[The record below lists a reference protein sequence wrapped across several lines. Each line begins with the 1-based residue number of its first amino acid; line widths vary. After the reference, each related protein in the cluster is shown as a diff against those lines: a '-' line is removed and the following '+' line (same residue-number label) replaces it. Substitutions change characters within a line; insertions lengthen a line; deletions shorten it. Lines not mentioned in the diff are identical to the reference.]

1 VFAAFPQ
8 KSFNSNRNNKLKL
21 TLTSPQITLVEF
33 EQIYDEYINLCNDE
47 DDLELEMVSL
57 SKVLRSIIFTIDEKE
72 AVINGELACYL
83 KDVEMNE
90 LQQFLKVS
98 EPAKASNEP

>member
-1 VFAAFPQ
+1 MFAAFPR
-8 KSFNSNRNNKLKL
+8 KSFNSNRNHKLKL
-21 TLTSPQITLVEF
+21 TFTSPQITLVEF

-47 DDLELEMVSL
+47 DDLDLEMVSL

-72 AVINGELACYL
+72 AVINGELAGYL

-90 LQQFLKVS
+90 F
-98 EPAKASNEP
+98 

>member
-1 VFAAFPQ
+1 
-8 KSFNSNRNNKLKL
+8 
-21 TLTSPQITLVEF
+21 
-33 EQIYDEYINLCNDE
+33 
-47 DDLELEMVSL
+47 MVSL